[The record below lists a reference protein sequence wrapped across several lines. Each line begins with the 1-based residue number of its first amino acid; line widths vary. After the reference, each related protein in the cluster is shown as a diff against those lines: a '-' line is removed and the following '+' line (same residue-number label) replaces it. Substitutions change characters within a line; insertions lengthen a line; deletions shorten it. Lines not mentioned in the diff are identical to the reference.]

1 MKPLICVPMGDPA
14 GIGPEVLAAASVD
27 PIVKS
32 SARLLGVGNLEVF
45 THAAKN
51 MRVSPVVNLVDEEL
65 RGLSDTDL
73 NFLSL
78 DNIKLDDFEI
88 GKPSAACGRAGFEYV
103 TTAARLALKGK
114 VDALATTCL
123 NKQSLHLA
131 HVPYI
136 GHTEILAGVSG
147 VSSPLTMFQVHSLR
161 VFFLSRHM
169 SLTEACKF
177 VTKEKL
183 LDFIKKAVA
192 SLETLGI
199 SKPRL
204 AVAGLNPHCS
214 DNGLFGSE
222 ESREI
227 TPAVEAARQ
236 EGFDVTGPLPAD
248 SVFYFAL
255 KNKAFDAVISLY
267 HDQGHIATK
276 MVDFERTISVT
287 LGLPFLRTSVDHGT
301 AFDIAGKGLA
311 SSVSLVE
318 AIRLAALYAPAFRA
332 MNKNQF
338 L

>member
-1 MKPLICVPMGDPA
+1 MGDPA

-32 SARLLGVGNLEVF
+32 SAHLLGVGNLEVF
-45 THAAKN
+45 MRAAKS
-51 MRVSPVVNLVDEEL
+51 MHVSPAVHLVDEEL

-255 KNKAFDAVISLY
+255 KNKTFDAVISLY

-332 MNKNQF
+332 KNKNNF